1 MPDKHA
7 VFLDLATVSR
17 DDVDL
22 SALGTAVRHWSHHA
36 KTKPEETALRIKDA
50 EIVVSNKVVIDR
62 AMMQSSNQLKLICIA
77 ATGTNNVD
85 LEAAK
90 ELGISVSNVAG
101 YSTPSVVQQVFA
113 MILSLTTREAEHTQ
127 AIKAGAWQQSDQFC
141 LLDFPFRELY
151 GKRMGIVGYGGLGK
165 AVAQVAE
172 AFGMEIM
179 LANRPGGEP
188 TPGRVPLQELLP
200 QVDILSLHCPLTE
213 ETTNLIGEKE
223 LRLMKP
229 DALLINT
236 ARGGVVD
243 EPALAQALKNGQI
256 GGAGVDVLTNEPPA
270 DGNPLLEPGIPNL
283 IVTPHIAWASREAR
297 QRLINEIGANIVA
310 FYAGEERNVVA

>member
-1 MPDKHA
+1 MSDKKA
-7 VFLDLATVSR
+7 VFLDFSTVSR
-17 DDVDL
+17 SDIDL
-22 SALGTAVRHWSHHA
+22 SALEDIAADWGFHA
-36 KTKPEETALRIKDA
+36 TTKPDQTLGRIQNA

-62 AMMQSSNQLKLICIA
+62 EMMQSCSNLKLICIA

-90 ELGISVSNVAG
+90 DRGIRVTNVAG
-101 YSTPSVVQQVFA
+101 YSTPSVVQQVFS
-113 MILSLTTREAEHTQ
+113 MILGLTTRQAEHSQ
-127 AIKAGAWQQSDQFC
+127 AIDAGRWQQSNQFC
-141 LLDFPFRELY
+141 LLDFPFRELQ

-172 AFGMEIM
+172 AFGMEIV

-188 TPGRVPLQELLP
+188 TPGRVDLQELLP

-213 ETTNLIGEKE
+213 QTTNLIGKNE
-223 LRLMKP
+223 LKLMKS
-229 DALLINT
+229 DALLINC

-243 EPALAQALKNGQI
+243 EFALAQTLVKGEI
-256 GGAGVDVLTNEPPA
+256 GGAGVDVLTKEPPT

-283 IVTPHIAWASREAR
+283 IITPHIAWASKESR
-297 QRLINEIGANIVA
+297 QRLVNEVAANIAA
-310 FYAGEERNVVA
+310 FYAGDERNIVA